1 MPVRKMK
8 TRKALHCACK
18 CKKCNGRTCKCKT
31 HNCKT
36 CKHSKMSGSKR
47 QTRRK
52 HITRRGGFAA
62 ALKGAMQM
70 GKTMNKVSALKG
82 QALSKVEGMKNMAGN
97 KAAASGVLAAAKN
110 KAMQVKNQAL
120 NRVEGIKSAATDQTK
135 AVKAALC
142 KKVCG
147 CGSNTPQSIVENAP
161 QPVST
166 ESSLQNPIAKS
177 PISNDPSNVT
187 SIARVRSPP
196 NVQPTLS
203 SLKTKLASPG
213 NTIKRNLF
221 GNKNQNQRRVD
232 PDRRGVLKGARD
244 D

>member
-8 TRKALHCACK
+8 TRKALQCACK
-18 CKKCNGRTCKCKT
+18 CKKCNG
-31 HNCKT
+31 KT
-36 CKHSKMSGSKR
+36 CKHSKMGGGRR
-47 QTRRK
+47 QTKRK

-70 GKTMNKVSALKG
+70 GKTMNKVNALKG

-110 KAMQVKNQAL
+110 KAMEVKNQAMTK
-120 NRVEGIKSAATDQTK
+120 VQGIKSAATDQTK

-147 CGSNTPQSIVENAP
+147 CGSNTPQPVVANAP
-161 QPVST
+161 QPVAT
-166 ESSLQNPIAKS
+166 EPSLQNPISKS
-177 PISNDPSNVT
+177 PISNNASDIA
-187 SIARVRSPP
+187 SIARTRSPP
-196 NVQPTLS
+196 NVQPTLA

-221 GNKNQNQRRVD
+221 GNKNQKQRRVD
-232 PDRRGVLKGARD
+232 PDRQGVIKGARD
-244 D
+244 DLI